1 MPRRVMREIFTELTD
16 LSKSHTDTILMEIL
30 NELREQKTI
39 LSNLAV
45 TPMENRRFDT
55 DSLLTVKETAA
66 VLKRKTSYVY
76 MLVRERRIP
85 FSKIKGTVYIK
96 KSNIEK
102 IINKTEVAD
111 FKTALDN
118 LKK

>member
-1 MPRRVMREIFTELTD
+1 MQEIFTGLKD
-16 LSKSHTDTILMEIL
+16 LSKSRTDTILMEIL
-30 NELREQKTI
+30 NELREQKII
-39 LSNLAV
+39 LSNLAAA
-45 TPMENRRFDT
+45 PIENRKTDA

-66 VLKRKTSYVY
+66 VLKRKASYVY
-76 MLVRERRIP
+76 MLIRERRIP

-111 FKTALDN
+111 FKTALNN